1 MSTQVYSQRADHEL
15 FRHYPLMERQISVGR
30 VTSPYHIYDGKVM
43 FISGTADWSAVRE
56 LLYDQHMIP
65 LRTETGKA
73 LMALWIC
80 DFTEANL
87 GAHQE
92 LQISFFVSERLEDG
106 VSDDPMQLLKR
117 MALDPNLKMLC
128 YGLWNNTETVVAYN
142 RELLGLD
149 ARLTHGSIRTLPDPM
164 HTQFRFTDAQ
174 QDTLLIEGEVGT
186 PRSQGL
192 RESFALMRSLGWSD
206 SMKVARAPY
215 VTVKVVNSLSS
226 LITRHMGAQTY
237 TKSDK
242 QVLRFFDPHVD
253 TIQFGE
259 ARYQGLGFVPHLISD
274 STGVRFVYLEPTPL

>member
-15 FRHYPLMERQISVGR
+15 FKRYPLTERQITVGR
-30 VTSPYHIYDGKVM
+30 VTSPYHIYDGKMM

-56 LLYDQHMIP
+56 LLRDQQMIP
-65 LRTETGKA
+65 LRTEKGKA

-92 LQISFFVSERLEDG
+92 LQISFFVSEQLEDG
-106 VSDDPMQLLKR
+106 VSDDPIQLLKR
-117 MALDPNLKMLC
+117 MSLDTHLKMLC

-149 ARLTHGSIRTLPDPM
+149 ARLTHGSIRTDSTR
-164 HTQFRFTDAQ
+164 TQFRFTDSQ
-174 QDTLLIEGEVGT
+174 QDKLLIEGEVVR

-192 RESFALMRSLGWSD
+192 RESFALMRSMGWSD
-206 SMKVARAPY
+206 TMKVARAPY

-226 LITRHMGAQTY
+226 LMTRHMGAQTY

-242 QVLRFFDPHVD
+242 QVLRFFDPQVD
-253 TIQFGE
+253 TIRFGDT
-259 ARYQGLGFVPHLISD
+259 RFQRLGFAPQLISNL
-274 STGVRFVYLEPTPL
+274 TGVRFVYLEPESL

>member
-15 FRHYPLMERQISVGR
+15 FKRYPLTERQITVGR
-30 VTSPYHIYDGKVM
+30 VTSPYHIYDGKMM

-56 LLYDQHMIP
+56 LLQDQQMIP

-117 MALDPNLKMLC
+117 MSLDTHLKMLC

-149 ARLTHGSIRTLPDPM
+149 ARLTHGSIRTDSTR
-164 HTQFRFTDAQ
+164 TQFQFTDAQ
-174 QDTLLIEGEVGT
+174 QDKLLIEGEVGR

-192 RESFALMRSLGWSD
+192 RESFALMRSMGWSD
-206 SMKVARAPY
+206 MMKVARAPY
-215 VTVKVVNSLSS
+215 VTVKVVNSLSA
-226 LITRHMGAQTY
+226 LMTRHTGAQTY
-237 TKSDK
+237 SKSDK
-242 QVLRFFDPHVD
+242 QMLRFFDPQVD
-253 TIQFGE
+253 TIRFGDT
-259 ARYQGLGFVPHLISD
+259 RYQRLGFAPQLISNL
-274 STGVRFVYLEPTPL
+274 TGVRFVYLEPESL